1 MSDTEKKSN
10 EPESDNFHRETV
22 FHYSREHRLSRASP
36 EVQAL
41 NEGTF
46 VRPSFFKTLFATKSH
61 RLLLFAIVFV
71 VAGSGLAHRFTG
83 RERQQDQGLRF
94 GGNTLVMTIVS
105 VEGALLLEMIKSAP
119 QSGELYIGPVEIVVS
134 PAGGSVAADSGVAPQ
149 VFTHRIFFN
158 PVEIE
163 IFRISLPFEETDFF
177 VILNNND
184 EQRSLRLRVR
194 ED

>member
-1 MSDTEKKSN
+1 MADTEKKNN
-10 EPESDNFHRETV
+10 EPISDNTHHDTV
-22 FHYSREHRLSRASP
+22 FHYSRERRLSKASP

-41 NEGTF
+41 NEGQY
-46 VRPSFFKTLFATKSH
+46 VRPSLFKTLFATKSH

-83 RERQQDQGLRF
+83 RERQQEQGLRF
-94 GGNTLVMTIVS
+94 GGNTLVMAIVS
-105 VEGALLLEMIKSAP
+105 VDEALLFEIVKSAP
-119 QSGELYIGPVEIVVS
+119 ASGELYIGPVDIVVS
-134 PAGGSVAADSGVAPQ
+134 PARTSAATDSAPQ

-158 PVEIE
+158 PIEIE

-177 VILNNND
+177 VVLSNND